1 MNFEPFDTNVI
12 VRRLQAQAQGLHLVG
27 SAADYAAVKELR
39 SFRTPSAY
47 VVFADEE
54 NTGTLPTTFCTVQ
67 VQTKVQF
74 GVVLALRNYQEQLGG
89 QMGEEARKLIGQV
102 RQVPCPEEK
111 AGAKDCGD
119 GPVRLEAGV
128 FPALV
133 YHKYLLARVGGAY
146 NAVRVDANASG
157 PLFFHGRGAGDLPT
171 AGAVLADLLA
181 VARDERP
188 NNTGFVGKELPKAS
202 IVPPE
207 EWRSCYYVR
216 VMVQDTPGVLRDL
229 SGCMAAEG
237 ISMAQVIQKSDEGNG
252 VPLVFMTHET
262 TARAMSDAL
271 QRTMDAGLLKEPA
284 VYFRVLGGE

>member
-102 RQVPCPEEK
+102 RSALIGFQPTGK
-111 AGAKDCGD
+111 GAN
-119 GPVRLEAGV
+119 VV
-128 FPALV
+128 
-133 YHKYLLARVGGAY
+133 
-146 NAVRVDANASG
+146 SWQ
-157 PLFFHGRGAGDLPT
+157 
-171 AGAVLADLLA
+171 AGAVLDYDASVLLFADRYE
-181 VARDERP
+181 VHH
-188 NNTGFVGKELPKAS
+188 
-202 IVPPE
+202 
-207 EWRSCYYVR
+207 
-216 VMVQDTPGVLRDL
+216 M
-229 SGCMAAEG
+229 
-237 ISMAQVIQKSDEGNG
+237 
-252 VPLVFMTHET
+252 
-262 TARAMSDAL
+262 L
-271 QRTMDAGLLKEPA
+271 QRAPGAG
-284 VYFRVLGGE
+284 RC